1 MTFAPLLFCAKTN
14 HPYPAH
20 STSALD
26 AGGAA
31 TETGDV
37 KERLDNLVVARGLA
51 ESREQAQRLIL
62 AGLVRVGGHPA
73 TKAGHN
79 YPDDVVIEREAL
91 PRFVSRGGEKLEGA
105 FVAFPLDVTG
115 KDCLDVGAS
124 TGGFTD
130 CLLQHGA
137 ARVIALDVGHDQL
150 HWKIRQDPRVTVIEG
165 FNARYL
171 TPTDI
176 PFQPQFAVVD
186 VAFISLQLIL
196 PPLAGVLATGAAVVS
211 LIKPQFE
218 AGRGQA
224 PGGVVRDPAV
234 HEAVVAKIRAF
245 GEAQA
250 GLQWQG
256 VAPSPLPGPE
266 GNLEFLAHWRRR

>member
-1 MTFAPLLFCAKTN
+1 LT
-14 HPYPAH
+14 PA
-20 STSALD
+20 
-26 AGGAA
+26 GAA
-31 TETGDV
+31 AETGGV
-37 KERLDNLVVARGLA
+37 KDRLDNLVVARGLA

-73 TKAGHN
+73 TKAGHKF
-79 YPDDVVIEREAL
+79 PSDAAIEVEAR

-105 FVAFPLDVTG
+105 FAAFGLDVAG

-137 ARVIALDVGHDQL
+137 ARVVALDVGHDQL
-150 HWKIRQDPRVTVIEG
+150 HWRIRQDPRVTVIEG

-171 TPTDI
+171 QPKDL
-176 PFQPQFAVVD
+176 PWQPQFAVVD
-186 VAFISLQLIL
+186 VAFISLHLIL
-196 PPLAGVLATGAAVVS
+196 PPMAAVLPAGAELVS

-218 AGRGQA
+218 AGREQA
-224 PGGVVRDPAV
+224 PGGVVRDPSV
-234 HEAVVAKIRAF
+234 REAVVAKIRAF

-250 GLQWQG
+250 GLEWLA
-256 VAPSPLPGPE
+256 VTPSPILGPE
-266 GNLEFLAHWRRR
+266 GNVEFLAHWRRKAEPAVKA